1 LKLPG
6 GLIGGDG
13 GNGKSS
19 SSLSQMS
26 AQRSG
31 TSPATEQSELT
42 GELPITVLAAL
53 PISEDLKLEL

>member
-1 LKLPG
+1 LPG
-6 GLIGGDG
+6 GLIGADG
-13 GNGKSS
+13 GNGKS

-42 GELPITVLAAL
+42 GELPITVLVAL
-53 PISEDLKLEL
+53 SKSVDLKLEL